1 MHIDDVVFNSITEFL
16 RIPILYLGLWIIVT
30 IYFHIRREFGS
41 VAANVALPLIIL
53 IIVYCAIILLLSGI
67 SQQVQPFKYSALMG
81 AIYSVLIYILIQK
94 GASKKKIKSTLVGS
108 ILEKSSGVAHG
119 LEVEIF
125 NLPLRKYKTNGRKIL
140 YENQSY
146 ELLQFLEEKITD
158 KVFNEITQKGCLEIK
173 VETES
178 VSPYTLKIT
187 ISEKYKDEDSEAFL
201 SDVLDAI
208 ADLYNRNKIKV

>member
-1 MHIDDVVFNSITEFL
+1 MKISDPVFDSLSYFLISPSILLGIF
-16 RIPILYLGLWIIVT
+16 IILG
-30 IYFHIRREFGS
+30 IYSYVRWNFGS
-41 VAANVALPLIIL
+41 VAANVALPLIIIIIFYYNLAIL
-53 IIVYCAIILLLSGI
+53 ITLTTPDLG
-67 SQQVQPFKYSALMG
+67 FKYSQLIG
-81 AIYSVLIYILIQK
+81 AIYSIVLLTLMIK
-94 GASKKKIKSTLVGS
+94 GASKQKKLGKLVGT
-108 ILEKSSGVAHG
+108 ILEKSNGMANG

-187 ISEKYKDEDSEAFL
+187 ISDKYKDEDSEAFL

>member
-1 MHIDDVVFNSITEFL
+1 MKISDPVIDSLSYFLISPSILLGIF
-16 RIPILYLGLWIIVT
+16 IILG
-30 IYFHIRREFGS
+30 IYSYVRWNFGS
-41 VAANVALPLIIL
+41 VAANVALPLIIIIIFYYNLAIL
-53 IIVYCAIILLLSGI
+53 ITLTTPDLG
-67 SQQVQPFKYSALMG
+67 FKYSQLIG
-81 AIYSVLIYILIQK
+81 AIYSIVLLTLMIK
-94 GASKKKIKSTLVGS
+94 GASKQKKLGKLVGT
-108 ILEKSSGVAHG
+108 ILEKSNGMANG

-187 ISEKYKDEDSEAFL
+187 ISDKYKDEDSEAFL

>member
-1 MHIDDVVFNSITEFL
+1 MKISEPVFDSLSYFLISPSILLGIF
-16 RIPILYLGLWIIVT
+16 IILG
-30 IYFHIRREFGS
+30 IYSYVRRNFGS
-41 VAANVALPLIIL
+41 VAANVALPLIIIIIFYYNLAIL
-53 IIVYCAIILLLSGI
+53 ITLTTHDLG
-67 SQQVQPFKYSALMG
+67 FKYSQLIG
-81 AIYSVLIYILIQK
+81 AIYSIVLLTLMIK
-94 GASKKKIKSTLVGS
+94 GASKQKKLGKLVGT
-108 ILEKSSGVAHG
+108 ILEKSNGMANG

-187 ISEKYKDEDSEAFL
+187 ISDKYKDEDSEAFL

>member
-1 MHIDDVVFNSITEFL
+1 MKISELVFDSLSYFLISPSILLGIF
-16 RIPILYLGLWIIVT
+16 IILG
-30 IYFHIRREFGS
+30 IYSYVRRNFGS
-41 VAANVALPLIIL
+41 VAANVALPLIIIIIFYYNLAML
-53 IIVYCAIILLLSGI
+53 ITLTTHDLG
-67 SQQVQPFKYSALMG
+67 FKYSQLIG
-81 AIYSVLIYILIQK
+81 AIYSIVLLTLMIK
-94 GASKKKIKSTLVGS
+94 GASKQKKLGKLVGT
-108 ILEKSSGVAHG
+108 ILEKSNGMANG

-178 VSPYTLKIT
+178 VPPYILKIT

>member
-1 MHIDDVVFNSITEFL
+1 MKISDPVFDSLSHFLISPSIL
-16 RIPILYLGLWIIVT
+16 LGIFIVIG
-30 IYFHIRREFGS
+30 IYSYVRENFGS
-41 VAANVALPLIIL
+41 VAANVALPLIFIIVFYYNLAIL
-53 IIVYCAIILLLSGI
+53 ITLTTPDLG
-67 SQQVQPFKYSALMG
+67 FKYSQLIG
-81 AIYSVLIYILIQK
+81 AIYSTVLLTLMIK
-94 GASKKKIKSTLVGS
+94 GASKQKKTSKLVGT
-108 ILEKSSGVAHG
+108 ILEKSNGAASG

-146 ELLQFLEEKITD
+146 ELLQFLEENITE
-158 KVFNEITQKGCLEIK
+158 KVFNEIAQKGCFEIK

-178 VSPYTLKIT
+178 VIPYILKINIT
-187 ISEKYKDEDSEAFL
+187 NKYKYGDCEAFL

>member
-1 MHIDDVVFNSITEFL
+1 MKISEPVFDSLSYFLISPSILLGIF
-16 RIPILYLGLWIIVT
+16 IILG
-30 IYFHIRREFGS
+30 IYSYVRRNFGS
-41 VAANVALPLIIL
+41 VAANVALPLIIIIIFYYNLAIL
-53 IIVYCAIILLLSGI
+53 ITLTTHDLG
-67 SQQVQPFKYSALMG
+67 FKYSQLIG
-81 AIYSVLIYILIQK
+81 AIYSIVLLTLMIK
-94 GASKKKIKSTLVGS
+94 GASKQKKLGKLVGT
-108 ILEKSSGVAHG
+108 ILEKSNGMANG

-187 ISEKYKDEDSEAFL
+187 ISDKYKDEDSKAFL